1 MKTIAENK
9 IYIYKTSVNDKID
22 RKVIAGILDSFLGET
37 NWTIDLSDE
46 DKVLRVESKNTE
58 ACIIVDLLSEYG
70 FFCEQMHY

>member
-1 MKTIAENK
+1 METIAENR

-22 RKVIAGILDSFLGET
+22 KEMISSMLDTFLGKA

-46 DKVLRVESKNTE
+46 DKVLRVESKDAE
-58 ACIIVDLLSEYG
+58 ACTIIDLLTEYG